1 RFKHPMRL
9 VISAAFGPPSGSY
22 STVDKVLSLIFKVPG
37 SCFCY
42 LRPSFDSQYTPR
54 KTSSQS
60 ILYTFLKYFICH

>member
-1 RFKHPMRL
+1 M
-9 VISAAFGPPSGSY
+9 GSY

-54 KTSSQS
+54 KTPSQS
-60 ILYTFLKYFICH
+60 ILYTFLKYFICY